1 MVRCAAAVTR
11 NEVTVREAA
20 AGGLGSK
27 IGLGSAKGW
36 SRGAPQQIGHP
47 DCHPAKPILAARA
60 LSLYSPDPIQDM
72 DGGVEKTPT
81 HNQSRIK
88 CRVSSQRN
96 ASHFLCLTLRNP
108 FLGTKSAVF

>member
-11 NEVTVREAA
+11 NEVTIREAA
-20 AGGLGSK
+20 AGGLGSR

-72 DGGVEKTPT
+72 DGGVEKTPQPEPYKVQCQLT
-81 HNQSRIK
+81 AQRIPF
-88 CRVSSQRN
+88 SL
-96 ASHFLCLTLRNP
+96 SHIAEPIF
-108 FLGTKSAVF
+108 GH